1 MFSHSS
7 RKRKTGEKFQKIY
20 IYFGSKRKI
29 FCFSDV
35 QNLKKGESLQDH
47 YACAGGGEKVGT
59 KYGYIKFWFWK
70 DSKI

>member
-1 MFSHSS
+1 M
-7 RKRKTGEKFQKIY
+7 GEKFQIFFF
-20 IYFGSKRKI
+20 FGSSCSSTQKI
-29 FCFSDV
+29 LCFSGV

-47 YACAGGGEKVGT
+47 YVYAGGGKKVGT